1 MRKFT
6 ILALLFPV
14 LFAMTVP
21 VGSQTRPR
29 RVNQLVNSS
38 APSNSEAGAQE
49 RPRATSATSERPA
62 PIREGTRRESRWPG
76 MLLSTGLAIGLGRI
90 GHGGSCS
97 PSRGT
102 ILSGP
107 RLGF

>member
-29 RVNQLVNSS
+29 RVNQLTESS
-38 APSNSEAGAQE
+38 APSNSEARAQE
-49 RPRATSATSERPA
+49 RPRATSATSERTTPV
-62 PIREGTRRESRWPG
+62 REGARRESRWPG

-90 GHGGSCS
+90 GHGTACS
-97 PSRGT
+97 PSRGA

-107 RLGF
+107 RLF